1 MKTDMINVALLTAA
15 FLSLF
20 GVAEFL
26 YYIGKVKV
34 EYTRKLVHIG
44 TGLLT
49 MLFPVM
55 LGNHWLVLF
64 LCGSFALIILAS
76 LQYHFL
82 QSVNGIDRKS
92 HGSIAYPIAVY
103 GCFWVYD
110 YYKVHGLGAHQPSL
124 YFYLPILILA
134 LCDPIAALMGK
145 AFPVGRY
152 SISKDT
158 KTVMG
163 SMAFFVT
170 AALISGCLLF
180 FFASGAMKFPI
191 LISLSFVIALMATA
205 AESLS
210 GKGLDN
216 LTIPATVELILIAT
230 A

>member
-15 FLSLF
+15 FLTLF

-34 EYTRKLVHIG
+34 EYTRKLVHVG

-49 MLFPVM
+49 MLFPIM

-76 LQYHFL
+76 LRYHFL

-110 YYKVHGLGAHQPSL
+110 YYKSRGLGAHHPSL

-145 AFPVGRY
+145 AFPKGQY
-152 SISKDT
+152 TIGKDA

-170 AALISGCLLF
+170 AALISGCLLV
-180 FFASGAMKFPI
+180 FFASGDVKFPSI
-191 LISLSFVIALMATA
+191 ISFSLMIALMATA

-216 LTIPATVELILIAT
+216 LTIPATVELILIVT